1 MANVDVFG
9 VPHSYDLTPARP
21 GPTLVFLHGWLLSR
35 YYWQPV
41 IEQLQPRYQCL
52 AYDLRGFGQSN
63 QLGSHLGAANS
74 GRSAVRVDLRF
85 SRSDRDDLGTGSAF
99 GLYGLAAYAQ
109 DLLMLLQALGI
120 ERPWLVGHSLGG
132 SVALWAAHLAPDQ
145 VAGVIGVNAGGGI
158 YWQQGFDRFR
168 QAGQQIVRFRPRWL
182 ARVPLLELGF
192 TRMMV
197 QQPLSRGMGRQ
208 RLLDLLAADPVA
220 AVGALL
226 ESTTE
231 AEVHCLP
238 QIVAGLSQPVFMVAG
253 GSDRVMEPKFVR
265 YLASFHWL
273 AQQGLDNV
281 YELPDC
287 GHMAMVE
294 HPVALAKT
302 LDAWVQQF
310 PEGAAAAESGG
321 VEAHDLGEAEARL
334 GAEAER

>member
-35 YYWQPV
+35 HYWQPV
-41 IEQLQPRYQCL
+41 IEQLQPKYQCL

-63 QLGSHLGAANS
+63 QLGAVNPEQSRGQVNLSSDHSLSAIGANS
-74 GRSAVRVDLRF
+74 GP
-85 SRSDRDDLGTGSAF
+85 
-99 GLYGLAAYAQ
+99 YGLATYAQ
-109 DLLMLLQALGI
+109 DLLMLLQTLGI
-120 ERPWLVGHSLGG
+120 QRPWLVGHSLGG
-132 SVALWAAHLAPDQ
+132 SIALWAAHLAPERI
-145 VAGVIGVNAGGGI
+145 AGVIGVNAGGGI

-182 ARVPLLELGF
+182 AQVPLLELGF

-197 QQPLSRGMGRQ
+197 QQTLSRGIGRQ

-226 ESTTE
+226 DSTTE

-238 QIVAGLSQPVFMVAG
+238 QIVAGLSQPLFMVAG
-253 GSDRVMEPKFVR
+253 GADRVMEPKFVR

-273 AQQGLDNV
+273 VQQGIDNV

-287 GHMAMVE
+287 GHMAMAE
-294 HPVALAKT
+294 HPVTLAKT
-302 LDAWVQQF
+302 LEAWVQRF
-310 PEGAAAAESGG
+310 PRGIAAEELGG